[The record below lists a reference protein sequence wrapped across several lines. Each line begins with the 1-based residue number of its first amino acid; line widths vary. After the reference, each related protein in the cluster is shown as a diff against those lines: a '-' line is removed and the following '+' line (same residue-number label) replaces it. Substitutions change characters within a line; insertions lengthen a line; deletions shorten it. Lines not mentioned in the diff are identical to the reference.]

1 MTLHFMYLALLLTT
15 TYLLVF
21 TFLTL
26 LYLHLQISQK
36 NFFLLIF
43 LVSIFREILSYTKD
57 ASFVGYFLIQ
67 FFMTIS
73 RPFPN
78 QSPFWKCMIKSFV
91 CLKSLVFLQRSFCP
105 KTFDAFCFL
114 SLSQLLFSSFSFPP
128 ILSGLQVFPVLN
140 H

>member
-1 MTLHFMYLALLLTT
+1 MRLYFMYLALLLTT
-15 TYLLVF
+15 PYLLVF
-21 TFLTL
+21 TLLTSSNL
-26 LYLHLQISQK
+26 PK
-36 NFFLLIF
+36 DFFLLFIF

-67 FFMTIS
+67 FFMTMS

-78 QSPFWKCMIKSFV
+78 QSPIWKCIIQSFL
-91 CLKSLVFLQRSFCP
+91 CLNSLVFLQRSFCP

-114 SLSQLLFSSFSFPP
+114 SLSQLLFSSFSSPP
-128 ILSGLQVFPVLN
+128 ILSCLQVFPVLN